1 MLISERGFIRNL
13 NRACRTEGYI
23 VGVSESGLHISTSNW
38 YMEYNMDK
46 VPHKILAT
54 LVEHMGF
61 LPQIGSFSSVQ
72 KKRSGVVVQEAIPE
86 FVKEQILGWSTPEL
100 NKQLVVTQ
108 IQCADSS
115 VLQVIDGSYTCFA
128 IPAERLEMIT
138 DNLLSQPIQL
148 KEGNKVEWFDG
159 DGCITMNMYQP
170 FSGSRYRKIWD
181 LFESKDLR
189 ITSE

>member
-1 MLISERGFIRNL
+1 MLISERGFIHNL

-23 VGVSESGLHISTSNW
+23 VGMSESGLHISTSNW
-38 YMEYNMDK
+38 YMEYSMDK

-86 FVKEQILGWSTPEL
+86 FVKEQILGWSTPKL
-100 NKQLVVTQ
+100 DKQLVVTQ
-108 IQCADSS
+108 IQCAENY
-115 VLQVIDGSYTCFA
+115 VLQAIDGSCTCFA
-128 IPAERLEMIT
+128 IPAERLEMIAE
-138 DNLLSQPIQL
+138 NLLHRAIEF

-159 DGCITMNMYQP
+159 DGCITMNVYQP
-170 FSGSRYRKIWD
+170 FSGSKYREIWD

>member
-13 NRACRTEGYI
+13 NRCCRAEGYI
-23 VGVSESGLHISTSNW
+23 VGVSENGLHISTSNW

-61 LPQIGSFSSVQ
+61 LPSIGRFSSVQ
-72 KKRSGVVVQEAIPE
+72 RKRSGVVVQEAIPE

-100 NKQLVVTQ
+100 DKQLAITQ
-108 IQCADSS
+108 IQCADSC

-138 DNLLSQPIQL
+138 GDLLSQPIQL
-148 KEGNKVEWFDG
+148 KEGNKVEWFD
-159 DGCITMNMYQP
+159 DYGCIAMNLYRP
-170 FSGSRYRKIWD
+170 FSGSKYRGIWD

-189 ITSE
+189 IVSE